1 LYIEANDNLWIGD
14 ARYGLVRDTKSGT
27 ESLVPNGPSTNKAF
41 KMVNAGTIIYSIP
54 GGYTRDFNK
63 QNLTGAINTF
73 SEEAWR
79 TEKFQ
84 EFTDLSDILVDP
96 NNSNHLY
103 VGTWGQGMLEIRDG
117 KIINQ
122 FMEANSKLEQYNQK
136 GVRVHNL
143 VDDEQG
149 NLWMVNFGTENPI
162 KFLDGEGKWKAFEY
176 ETLKGKIPGGLIS
189 ATNGYKWG
197 FIHDSPNLFVI
208 DDFDT
213 PANIKDDKVLIVE
226 PKDFNGTSFT
236 DEIYAIVEDQEGNL
250 WIATDEGISVD
261 FEPGNVFQRD
271 IYQPSRIRITR
282 EGYTQYMLRDNYV
295 TDMAADPA
303 NQIWFATKTAGV
315 FVYNPDKQ
323 TVVDHFTS
331 RNSPLLTDTIQALT
345 INKKGEVFI
354 STSKGIISYRSET
367 SEGREDFSETYAFPN
382 PVPPDYSGIITI
394 TNLVEDV
401 NVKITDISGNLVYET
416 IANGGQATWNGK
428 NFSGQRVS
436 SGVYLIFLTN
446 EDGSKTHVEKL
457 LFIK

>member
-1 LYIEANDNLWIGD
+1 
-14 ARYGLVRDTKSGT
+14 
-27 ESLVPNGPSTNKAF
+27 
-41 KMVNAGTIIYSIP
+41 
-54 GGYTRDFNK
+54 
-63 QNLTGAINTF
+63 
-73 SEEAWR
+73 
-79 TEKFQ
+79 
-84 EFTDLSDILVDP
+84 
-96 NNSNHLY
+96 
-103 VGTWGQGMLEIRDG
+103 MLEIRDG